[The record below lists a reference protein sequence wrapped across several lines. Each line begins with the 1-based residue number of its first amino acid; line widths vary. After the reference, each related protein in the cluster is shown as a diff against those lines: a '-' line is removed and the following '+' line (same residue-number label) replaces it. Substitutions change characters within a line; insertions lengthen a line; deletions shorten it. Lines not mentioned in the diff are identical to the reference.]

1 MSDII
6 DNTLERPM
14 IIVTGATG
22 SLGSQ
27 IVTHLLERVPAEE
40 IGVSVRDPHKADHL
54 AALGVRVRSG
64 DFTDPASLQHA
75 FEGAEQVLV
84 VSAAIRGGGAFD
96 ANAAAIDAAV
106 AAGASRVLYTGHQAA
121 ASDSLFSPQTVHAA
135 TQEHL
140 ALAGVPFVALSN
152 GFYASS
158 LDIHL
163 DRALASGTIS
173 TPVDGPV
180 SWTAHVDLAEAAV
193 AVLLD
198 PTVSGVTEP
207 LTASDALDLADVAVI
222 LSDITGRRIVHEP
235 MEDEAWKLAAIER
248 GMPPMVAEFSL
259 GMFLAARRGEFA
271 VTSPALGTLIGRTP
285 TPVRTVLQQLA
296 SVRG

>member
-1 MSDII
+1 
-6 DNTLERPM
+6 M

-22 SLGSQ
+22 ALGSQ
-27 IVTHLLERVPAEE
+27 IVTTLLERVPAED
-40 IGVSVRDPHKADHL
+40 IAVSVRDPQKA
-54 AALGVRVRSG
+54 AALIARGVRVRG
-64 DFTDPASLQHA
+64 ADFAEPTSLQHA

-84 VSAAIRGGGAFD
+84 VSAAIRGGGAFE

-106 AAGASRVLYTGHQAA
+106 AAGARRVLYTGHQAA
-121 ASDSLFSPQTVHAA
+121 AADSLFAPQTVHFA
-135 TQEHL
+135 TQQHL
-140 ALAGVPFVALSN
+140 ARAGVPYVALSN

-163 DRALASGTIS
+163 ERALASGTIS

-180 SWTAHVDLAEAAV
+180 SWTAHADLAEAAV

-207 LTASDALDLADVAVI
+207 LTAPDALDLAAVAGI
-222 LSDITGRRIVHEP
+222 LSDITGRRIVHEAI
-235 MEDEAWKLAAIER
+235 DDDAWKRAAIER
-248 GMPPMVAEFSL
+248 GMPPMVADFSL

-271 VTSPALGTLIGRTP
+271 ATSPALGTLIGRTP
-285 TPVRTVLQQLA
+285 TPVRAVLEELVSA
-296 SVRG
+296 RG